1 MCYCLFVCVNLCGFN
16 VCCCLFIFL
25 YVYVRIIRQKQ
36 LCNQPGILQYP
47 DLLMDVLS
55 SAQLQRTVAIS
66 APAKA
71 QSVTWIGFLTEA
83 AMISVSYA

>member
-1 MCYCLFVCVNLCGFN
+1 MCYCLFVCVNLYGFN

-36 LCNQPGILQYP
+36 LCNQPEILQYP

-55 SAQLQRTVAIS
+55 SAQLQS
-66 APAKA
+66 KELLQPAKA